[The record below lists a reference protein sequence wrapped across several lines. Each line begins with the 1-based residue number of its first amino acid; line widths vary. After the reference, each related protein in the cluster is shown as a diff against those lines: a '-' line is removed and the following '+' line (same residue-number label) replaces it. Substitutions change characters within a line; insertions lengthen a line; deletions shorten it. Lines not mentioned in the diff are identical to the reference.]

1 MKNINSSINE
11 FNEVWRKHLTVNKY
25 IYIYILS
32 VHGNI
37 FIVIL
42 YKIHQKKLFI
52 NACKLSL
59 YMVLLCSI
67 RMKSNAK
74 HIVRVKD

>member
-11 FNEVWRKHLTVNKY
+11 FNEVWRKHLTLNKK
-25 IYIYILS
+25 IYILS